1 MGEFHSV
8 AEVSSLPPGHG
19 RSVHVKGREFALY
32 NMDGQFYAIDD
43 RCPHRGAPLGAGIC
57 ERGHVF
63 CSLHGWEFDL
73 KTGACLSNAE
83 KPVKTYPT
91 RVENGQVQIEF

>member
-8 AEVSSLPPGHG
+8 ADVSSLPPGHG
-19 RSVHVKGREFALY
+19 RSIHVKGREFALY
-32 NMDGQFYAIDD
+32 NVDGQFYAIDD
-43 RCPHRGAPLGAGIC
+43 RCPHRGAPLGAGTC
-57 ERGHVF
+57 DHGSVY
-63 CSLHGWEFDL
+63 CALHGWEFDL

>member
-1 MGEFHSV
+1 MSEFHSV
-8 AEVSSLPPGHG
+8 ADVSSLPPGHG
-19 RSVHVKGREFALY
+19 RSVHIKGREFALY
-32 NMDGQFYAIDD
+32 NVDGQFYAIDD
-43 RCPHRGAPLGAGIC
+43 RCPHRGAPLGAGTC
-57 ERGHVF
+57 EHGRVF